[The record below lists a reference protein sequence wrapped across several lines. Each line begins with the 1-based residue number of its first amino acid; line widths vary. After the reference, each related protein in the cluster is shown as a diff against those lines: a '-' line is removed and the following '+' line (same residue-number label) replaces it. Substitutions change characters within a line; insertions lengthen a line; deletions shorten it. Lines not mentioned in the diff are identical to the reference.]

1 MNSELPFQVT
11 MKTVSRAWQRGVGGG
26 AVGIIDQGQIT
37 FEISLLFLSN
47 FAMLSSFLDQVD
59 K

>member
-37 FEISLLFLSN
+37 FDILLNCF
-47 FAMLSSFLDQVD
+47 
-59 K
+59 